1 MATRRMTRR
10 VALGAVSALLGVSL
24 TLCGTFYYQI
34 YRANAAVQSVFSRAM
49 EHFGTTGQ
57 ANYALFTEQNAEINL
72 QQSLRDAGITDA
84 QRLVL
89 RPREVRSGVKS

>member
-1 MATRRMTRR
+1 MSSEA
-10 VALGAVSALLGVSL
+10 AVKEQQKLSIVVVHNGVPFELEVSD
-24 TLCGTFYYQI
+24 
-34 YRANAAVQSVFSRAM
+34 NAAVQSVFSRAM

>member
-1 MATRRMTRR
+1 MSSEA
-10 VALGAVSALLGVSL
+10 AVKEQQKVRIVVVHNGVPFELEVSDH
-24 TLCGTFYYQI
+24 
-34 YRANAAVQSVFSRAM
+34 AAVQSVFSRAM